1 MSDLRTVLHDYLG
14 VRRSLG
20 YQLVVAER
28 LLGQFIDFLEE
39 SGAAVITTELAV
51 RWATLPSAASPGWLG
66 QRLSVVRC
74 FAIFAQTIETETQVP
89 PTDLLAGRPR
99 RAVPYLYSDAE
110 IMAIMAASRRLPS
123 RHLTPH
129 TYETLVGLLAT
140 TGLRVSEAIGLGRDN
155 MCLDDS
161 LVRVIGTKFN
171 KSREVPLSESAVE
184 ALRRYERLRDEF
196 VPSPRHESFLLSTT
210 GTRLTYNRVRVT
222 FSGLAQTAGL
232 SPRSE
237 RCRPRIHDLRHTFAV
252 RTLID
257 WYSSGVDVAASLPLL
272 STVMG
277 HVNPASTYWYLSAAP
292 ELLGLAAVRLED
304 TFEGE
309 R

>member
-1 MSDLRTVLHDYLG
+1 MSDLHAVLHDYLG
-14 VRRSLG
+14 VRRALG
-20 YQLVVAER
+20 YKLVVAER
-28 LLGQFIDFLEE
+28 LLGQFIDFLDA
-39 SGAAVITTELAV
+39 SGATVITTELAV
-51 RWATLPSAASPGWLG
+51 RWATLPSGASPGWLG

-74 FAIFAQTIETETQVP
+74 FAIFAQTIEKETQVP

-99 RAVPYLYSDAE
+99 RAVPYIYSDVE
-110 IMAIMAASRRLPS
+110 ITAIMAASRRLPS

-140 TGLRVSEAIGLGRDN
+140 TGLRVSEAIGLDRDD
-155 MCLDDS
+155 MCLEDS

-184 ALRRYERLRDEF
+184 ALRRYEMLRDEF
-196 VPSPRHESFLLSTT
+196 VPSPRHDSFLLSTT

-222 FSGLAQTAGL
+222 FSGLVHAAGL

-237 RCRPRIHDLRHTFAV
+237 RCRLNHDLRHTFAV
-252 RTLID
+252 RTLVD
-257 WYSSGVDVAASLPLL
+257 WYSSGVDVAASLPML

-277 HVNPASTYWYLSAAP
+277 HLNPASTYWYLSAAP

-304 TFEGE
+304 TFEGD